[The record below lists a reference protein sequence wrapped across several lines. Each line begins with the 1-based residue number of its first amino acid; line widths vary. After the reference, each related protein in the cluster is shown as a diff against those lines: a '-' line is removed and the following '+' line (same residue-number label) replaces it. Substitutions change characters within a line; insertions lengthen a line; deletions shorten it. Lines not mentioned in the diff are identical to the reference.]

1 MKTATQFISQFK
13 NLTHFC
19 SSCSVVNADGH
30 LLYSNDRD
38 QALLTT
44 TRLVAFQIVKKY
56 LNPQS
61 LDLFILNDPENGGFQ
76 HQRPLFI
83 AGLSDNLFLIWDTP
97 VTLIDF
103 KIPPTPLFDKGVR
116 NEFVWK
122 AMVESHPQAQQ
133 FAAAL
138 LQQKHNLDRVLNQKN
153 LISDLSNAKNQ
164 QHWFKISQEAFG
176 LLFSNKAYS
185 SFEGSHRLNPTQV
198 FKLKVSAEE
207 KQNLKQIN
215 LDMSHTSLA
224 QDIYAASHVI
234 ESALIKRIVDFYELG
249 DFFTQMV
256 LDKIKMTL
264 PPRSIVSKSHT
275 MGLYNYDL
283 QSIAHQIC
291 EYCLTQMN
299 SPLRKG
305 HSQFEYK
312 NFLLF
317 RLQHDQSDRLSFLSA
332 QRFDLKCFEDLNESQ
347 KIRMQCM
354 KRTEQSGRLDFE
366 IVHPEGIGLQFL
378 NLASNE
384 SGAIQLRVNDHP
396 QRTIHGQLQL
406 KQGDRVHLEWSF

>member
-1 MKTATQFISQFK
+1 MKTAPQFIAQFK
-13 NLTHFC
+13 TLTHFWP
-19 SSCSVVNADGH
+19 SCSVVNADGH
-30 LLYSNDRD
+30 LLFSNDRE

-56 LNPQS
+56 LRPQA

-76 HQRPLFI
+76 YQRPLFV
-83 AGLSDNLFLIWDTP
+83 AGLSDNLFLIWDMQ
-97 VTLIDF
+97 VALIDF
-103 KIPPTPLFDKGVR
+103 KIPPTPLYDKGVR

-122 AMVESHPQAQQ
+122 AMVEPHPQAQELTSV
-133 FAAAL
+133 L
-138 LQQKHNLDRVLNQKN
+138 LQQKQNLDRVLSQKT
-153 LISDLSNAKNQ
+153 LVSDLSNIKNQ

-185 SFEGSHRLNPTQV
+185 SFEASHRLNPTQI
-198 FKLKVSAEE
+198 FKLKTSAEE

-224 QDIYAASHVI
+224 QDVFAASHVI
-234 ESALIKRIVDFYELG
+234 ESALIKKIVDFYEIG

-264 PPRSIVSKSHT
+264 PPRSVVSKSHP

-283 QSIAHQIC
+283 QSIAQQIC
-291 EYCLTQMN
+291 DYCLTQMN

-305 HSQFEYK
+305 HTQFEYK

-317 RLQHDQSDRLSFLSA
+317 RIQHDQSDRLTYLSS
-332 QRFDLKCFEDLNESQ
+332 QRFDLKCFEDLTEAH
-347 KIRMQCM
+347 KIRMQIM
-354 KRTEQSGRLDFE
+354 KRSEQAGRLDFE
-366 IVHPEGIGLQFL
+366 IIQPDGLSIQFL
-378 NLASNE
+378 NLTPSE
-384 SGAIQLRVNDHP
+384 STAIQLKVNDHP
-396 QRTIHGQLQL
+396 HRAVHGQLHL
-406 KQGDRVHLEWSF
+406 KQGDRVHLEWLF